1 MIEPREVIQELE
13 EIRTTY
19 EDDTELHEWL
29 GIAIDTINE
38 LMADLCSCYQLVSI
52 QQIRADIKNIK
63 MSKMTNTK
71 TTHKPKTKHKSEA
84 QKVAD
89 QRKKQIAEA
98 QKKAKAGLQDSLE
111 LNSRLDP
118 EPIDL
123 DTLDIDI

>member
-13 EIRTTY
+13 ELRTTY
-19 EDDTELHEWL
+19 EDDTELHEWM

-63 MSKMTNTK
+63 MTNMK

-98 QKKAKAGLQDSLE
+98 QKKAKDGLQDSLE

>member
-13 EIRTTY
+13 ELRTTY
-19 EDDTELHEWL
+19 EDDTELHEWM

-63 MSKMTNTK
+63 MTNIKK

-98 QKKAKAGLQDSLE
+98 QKNAKAGLQDSLE
-111 LNSRLDP
+111 LSSRLETEP
-118 EPIDL
+118 EPDL
-123 DTLDIDI
+123 ESMDI